1 MYQLQRANEGDR
13 KMLMK
18 ALSMAYGRTGKRRR
32 ELLQPLISIKG
43 HEAGEDALAGEHAAR
58 LLDASMRPSTSAGQP
73 ATSAPTPDKKPVKD
87 RAIGPVKAQVRAY
100 INDLPAQL
108 RALVQSQITASP
120 PTIARRNPR
129 RLGVEIPELNTWMK
143 PMPDVRVKNKLSD
156 WYASLL
162 STVQPP
168 LPDKEWDQ
176 LRGLAL
182 GIARAQPRKPRRTN
196 LTPPQSVLE
205 MVVTRGKLPDNL
217 FRKDYAHNINPRY
230 MQRLWAE
237 VFSQCS
243 LMKYDSANDKWSVIW
258 GHHVLNDSKLERKS
272 DAAATCDAKEDEGV
286 S

>member
-43 HEAGEDALAGEHAAR
+43 HKVEENSSVEENVVP
-58 LLDASMRPSTSAGQP
+58 LLDAAMHPSTSAHQP
-73 ATSAPTPDKKPVKD
+73 STSASAQDKKPVKD
-87 RAIGPVKAQVRAY
+87 RAIGPVKAKIRAY

-129 RLGVEIPELNTWMK
+129 RLNVEIPELNTWMK

-162 STVQPP
+162 SAVQPP

-176 LRGLAL
+176 LRALAL
-182 GIARAQPRKPRRTN
+182 GITRAQPRIPRRKN
-196 LTPPQSVLE
+196 LTPPPSVLE

-243 LMKYDSANDKWSVIW
+243 LMKYDSANDKWNVIW
-258 GHHVLNDSKLERKS
+258 GHHVLNDSKLQRKS
-272 DAAATCDAKEDEGV
+272 DAAASPGARQDTDV